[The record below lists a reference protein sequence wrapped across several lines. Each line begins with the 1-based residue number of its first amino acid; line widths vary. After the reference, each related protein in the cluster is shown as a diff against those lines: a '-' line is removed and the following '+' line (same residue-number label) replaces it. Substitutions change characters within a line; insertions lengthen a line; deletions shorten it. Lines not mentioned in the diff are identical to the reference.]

1 MSNPSNPTP
10 TPVKAEPETTVADR
24 LSFAALTVVMVVTYV
39 WFFSQALPH
48 TS

>member
-1 MSNPSNPTP
+1 MTEPTK
-10 TPVKAEPETTVADR
+10 TPAEPEPETSLKDR
-24 LSFAALTVVMVVTYV
+24 MSLWALMAVMVVTYV